1 MFGHVPK
8 LIQNKQ
14 KTLNALVLRDRD
26 GSLGSEI
33 NSVRK
38 EINDL
43 LDSEEIMWHQRSRMQ
58 WMMLGDR
65 NTRYFHSKALDRKR
79 KNAISR
85 IMDENGIWHETK
97 EGIANVVVSYFE
109 KLYTTSYPSHILE
122 ITDTIPTKVSSEM
135 NQSLIKDFTKEE
147 VLAALKQMHPTKA
160 PSPDDMSAIFFQKYW
175 DVVGNDVTSMVLNV
189 LNCNKSIVEINKTYI
204 TLVPKTKS
212 PTKMTE
218 YRPISLCNVVYKLIS
233 KVLANRLKVTLP
245 HLITENQSVFLSERL
260 ITDNVLVAFEVMH
273 YLEHKRDGKDC
284 YMAVKLDMSK
294 AYNRVKWGFIEKVM
308 ERMGFH
314 ERWIALVMHCISTIS
329 YSILM
334 NGVAYGSIIPT
345 RGLRQGD
352 PLSLYLFLLCADG
365 LSSLINNAARN
376 Q

>member
-43 LDSEEIMWHQRSRMQ
+43 LDSEEIMWHQQSRMQ

-245 HLITENQSVFLSERL
+245 QLITENQSVFLSERL

>member
-43 LDSEEIMWHQRSRMQ
+43 LDSEEIMRHQRSRMQ

-218 YRPISLCNVVYKLIS
+218 YKPISLCNVVYKLIS

-284 YMAVKLDMSK
+284 YMAVKLDMSE

-352 PLSLYLFLLCADG
+352 PLSLYLFLLCTDG

>member
-1 MFGHVPK
+1 
-8 LIQNKQ
+8 
-14 KTLNALVLRDRD
+14 
-26 GSLGSEI
+26 
-33 NSVRK
+33 
-38 EINDL
+38 
-43 LDSEEIMWHQRSRMQ
+43 
-58 WMMLGDR
+58 
-65 NTRYFHSKALDRKR
+65 
-79 KNAISR
+79 
-85 IMDENGIWHETK
+85 
-97 EGIANVVVSYFE
+97 
-109 KLYTTSYPSHILE
+109 
-122 ITDTIPTKVSSEM
+122 
-135 NQSLIKDFTKEE
+135 
-147 VLAALKQMHPTKA
+147 
-160 PSPDDMSAIFFQKYW
+160 
-175 DVVGNDVTSMVLNV
+175 
-189 LNCNKSIVEINKTYI
+189 
-204 TLVPKTKS
+204 
-212 PTKMTE
+212 MTE

>member
-1 MFGHVPK
+1 
-8 LIQNKQ
+8 
-14 KTLNALVLRDRD
+14 
-26 GSLGSEI
+26 
-33 NSVRK
+33 
-38 EINDL
+38 
-43 LDSEEIMWHQRSRMQ
+43 MQ

-204 TLVPKTKS
+204 TLVPKT
-212 PTKMTE
+212 
-218 YRPISLCNVVYKLIS
+218 
-233 KVLANRLKVTLP
+233 
-245 HLITENQSVFLSERL
+245 
-260 ITDNVLVAFEVMH
+260 
-273 YLEHKRDGKDC
+273 
-284 YMAVKLDMSK
+284 
-294 AYNRVKWGFIEKVM
+294 
-308 ERMGFH
+308 
-314 ERWIALVMHCISTIS
+314 
-329 YSILM
+329 
-334 NGVAYGSIIPT
+334 
-345 RGLRQGD
+345 
-352 PLSLYLFLLCADG
+352 
-365 LSSLINNAARN
+365 
-376 Q
+376 